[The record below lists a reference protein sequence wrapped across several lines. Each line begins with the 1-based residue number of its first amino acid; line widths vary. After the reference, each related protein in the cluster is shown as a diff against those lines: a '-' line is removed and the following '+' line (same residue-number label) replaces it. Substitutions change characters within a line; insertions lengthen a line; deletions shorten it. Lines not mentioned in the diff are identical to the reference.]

1 MDPRVKPA
9 GDRGESEST
18 MATFHF
24 ELASPEQLVFSGQ
37 VEHVVVPGSEGE
49 FGVLAGH
56 APVVA
61 MLRPGILT
69 ILGPNERRF
78 VVRGGFAE
86 VNPQGLTV
94 LADFA
99 APAEQVD
106 REMLAEQIRN
116 LEEDIADSTDGHA
129 RDRSVQRLDQLKA
142 LQAALGH

>member
-1 MDPRVKPA
+1 
-9 GDRGESEST
+9 

-24 ELASPEQLVFSGQ
+24 EITSPERLVFSGE

-49 FGVLAGH
+49 FGVLASH
-56 APVVA
+56 APLIA

-86 VNPQGLTV
+86 VNPKGLTV

-99 APAEQVD
+99 AAVEDID
-106 REMLAEQIRN
+106 RDVLAGQIKD
-116 LEEDIADSTDGHA
+116 LEEDVADATDGQR
-129 RDRSVQRLDQLKA
+129 RDRAAQRLDQLKA
-142 LQAALGH
+142 VQAALAR

>member
-1 MDPRVKPA
+1 
-9 GDRGESEST
+9 

-24 ELASPEQLVFSGQ
+24 EITSPERLVFSGE

-49 FGVLAGH
+49 FGVLASH
-56 APVVA
+56 APLIA

-86 VNPQGLTV
+86 VNPKGLTV

-99 APAEQVD
+99 AAVEDLD
-106 REMLAEQIRN
+106 RDVLAGQIKD
-116 LEEDIADSTDGHA
+116 LEEDVADATDGQR
-129 RDRSVQRLDQLKA
+129 RDRAAQRLDQLKA
-142 LQAALGH
+142 VQTALGR